1 MQLTKNF
8 QLSEFA
14 CKDGTPVPDEYLD
27 NVKELAK
34 ELQVLRDFLE
44 SPLRINSAYRT
55 KTYNK
60 SVGGAEKSKHLV
72 AMAADLSSPKYT
84 PSQIRAAILKL
95 IKEKKMRD
103 GGIGYYNTF
112 IHYDISTPR
121 RWDLRK

>member
-72 AMAADLSSPKYT
+72 AMAADLSSYRCGVAEPPIKGY
-84 PSQIRAAILKL
+84 IFCIFVHIEAAFKS
-95 IKEKKMRD
+95 
-103 GGIGYYNTF
+103 
-112 IHYDISTPR
+112 STN
-121 RWDLRK
+121 